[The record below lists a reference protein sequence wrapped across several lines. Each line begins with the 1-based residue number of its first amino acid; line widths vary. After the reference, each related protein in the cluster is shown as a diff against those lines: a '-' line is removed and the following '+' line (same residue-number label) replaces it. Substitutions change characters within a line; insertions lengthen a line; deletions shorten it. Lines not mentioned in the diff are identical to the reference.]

1 MMMLRDYFEPAGQ
14 QRALEEYGK
23 FARAKGWDIGEK
35 MRLYGASARAFDP
48 TKPDSET
55 FGDIYKILSGW
66 QVFRGACTSARWSS
80 QDTFDRIRKEFCEF
94 SWGGPVS
101 LLTLAGS
108 GKDEALLSRLE
119 SVRGI
124 KPNVGYPV
132 MAVSKFLHAYNPSL
146 FPIYDNEVIWERVFR
161 RFKNEFKEFCW
172 SSKLDYDIG
181 FTPLFLRNYVSWSS
195 SIVASAHPKFMEIFV
210 AWLVKQPGCQMPRD
224 FDASS
229 LYATAFEFT
238 AIGAAEAEKGSIRAA

>member
-1 MMMLRDYFEPAGQ
+1 MMLRDYFEPAGQ

-23 FARAKGWDIGEK
+23 FARAKGWDIEEK
-35 MRLYGASARAFDP
+35 MRLYRASARAFDP
-48 TKPDSET
+48 TRPDSEA
-55 FGDIYKILSGW
+55 FDEIYRILCGW
-66 QVFRGACTSARWSS
+66 QVFRGACMSACWSS
-80 QDTFDRIRKEFCEF
+80 RETFDRIRKEFCEF
-94 SWGGPVS
+94 AWGGPVS
-101 LLTLAGS
+101 LLSLAGR
-108 GKDEALLSRLE
+108 GKEETLLSRLE

-124 KPNVGYPV
+124 KPNAGYPV

-195 SIVASAHPKFMEIFV
+195 SIVSSAHSKFMEIFV
-210 AWLVKQPGCQMPRD
+210 DWLVKQPSGQMPGD
-224 FDASS
+224 FDPLN

-238 AIGAAEAEKGSIRAA
+238 VIGAAEAEKSSTLAA